1 MQDLQKRNDAIRKW
15 IVDASEKLKEFMTKE
30 LIVEEKTN
38 AHDLV
43 TNVDKSI
50 EEFLVGKI
58 HEEFPNEKI
67 ISEEGFGDTVS
78 DLDGIVWFVD
88 PIDGTTNF
96 IAEQDHFAI
105 MIAVYEDG
113 VGIMGYVYDVMRDVL
128 YHGIK
133 GHGAFENDVPME
145 KVKNKKLDEGL
156 FALSTN
162 IMTKVEY
169 EMIRQKADEALGVRM
184 IGSAGLEISDV
195 ANGKRVAY
203 MASRLAPWDIAPG
216 KVIAEEVG
224 LVCTDFEGKA
234 FNLLESSQA
243 IFATPHVHRQMMDTI
258 KK

>member
-67 ISEEGFGDTVS
+67 ISEEGFGDTAS

-96 IAEQDHFAI
+96 ITEQDHFAI

-169 EMIRQKADEALGVRM
+169 EMIRQKADEA
-184 IGSAGLEISDV
+184 
-195 ANGKRVAY
+195 
-203 MASRLAPWDIAPG
+203 
-216 KVIAEEVG
+216 
-224 LVCTDFEGKA
+224 
-234 FNLLESSQA
+234 
-243 IFATPHVHRQMMDTI
+243 
-258 KK
+258 